1 MKEVTISDIA
11 KKAGVAK
18 STVSRVINEKG
29 YVKEATRVKI
39 EKIMQELSYTPS
51 ATARSLSMQKSSV
64 VGVVFPEMDNPFF
77 AKIIQSINV
86 VLSQNELTVM
96 LYFTANKVEEDIK
109 ALNTIRCQRV
119 CGLIYTPAIEYEN
132 EDKKDTI
139 MQILSGIGTP
149 VVLLDRTIPGTSY
162 DGVYS
167 NNFEGA
173 YSATRALIAAGH
185 TKIGIVLGDMTLS
198 IGRDRYLG
206 FKKAL
211 EDNGVKFRNKYAI
224 HGEFNTEITYQETK
238 KFLTGNDLPTAFFVS
253 NNLSSKGFLKA
264 VFENGLKIPEDL
276 AYIGFDPVDG
286 IEIFGLEYSCL
297 DRNVEHMGTEA
308 ARLLMKRMANVYG
321 KTEQIPLTPVLRLR
335 GSEKFIKK

>member
-64 VGVVFPEMDNPFF
+64 VGVIFPEMDNPFF

-86 VLSQNELTVM
+86 VLSQNELTMM

-109 ALNTIRCQRV
+109 ALNTIRHQRV

-132 EDKKDTI
+132 EDKKETI
-139 MQILSGIGTP
+139 MQVLSGIGTP
-149 VVLLDRTIPGTSY
+149 VVLLDRTIPETPY

-173 YSATRALIAAGH
+173 YSASSLPMARQASS
-185 TKIGIVLGDMTLS
+185 VS
-198 IGRDRYLG
+198 PS
-206 FKKAL
+206 
-211 EDNGVKFRNKYAI
+211 GV
-224 HGEFNTEITYQETK
+224 
-238 KFLTGNDLPTAFFVS
+238 S
-253 NNLSSKGFLKA
+253 
-264 VFENGLKIPEDL
+264 
-276 AYIGFDPVDG
+276 
-286 IEIFGLEYSCL
+286 
-297 DRNVEHMGTEA
+297 
-308 ARLLMKRMANVYG
+308 
-321 KTEQIPLTPVLRLR
+321 
-335 GSEKFIKK
+335 